1 MSESPQLPPHLKVLV
16 VDDLSTVRKVVA
28 KILAN
33 IGITNVLQA
42 KDGQEAFELVQR
54 DRPDVII
61 TDWEMPRLT
70 GIELVKKLR
79 AVTETATIPVLLITS
94 HGQREKVL
102 EAANCG
108 ISDFIVKPFGEEVIQ
123 KKLLAVLASP
133 ASTVS

>member
-1 MSESPQLPPHLKVLV
+1 MSDHAPLPPQLKVLV

-28 KILAN
+28 RILAN
-33 IGITNVLQA
+33 IGVSNILQA

-79 AVTETATIPVLLITS
+79 GIPETAAIPVLLITS

-102 EAANCG
+102 EAATCG

-123 KKLLAVLASP
+123 KKLLSVLASSP
-133 ASTVS
+133 SSAG